1 VGFLTTLPYTHVN
14 NMKSAVAITTFS
26 ALATSCHAW
35 PPTYPHG
42 APWDHT
48 SNSQS
53 SWNLA
58 NFSSLVA
65 FGDSYT
71 DDSRLGYFIS
81 NAGQA
86 PPVGWADPVVSIVRF

>member
-1 VGFLTTLPYTHVN
+1 
-14 NMKSAVAITTFS
+14 MKLAVAITTIF
-26 ALATSCHAW
+26 ALATSSYAW
-35 PPTYPHG
+35 PPIHPHG
-42 APWDHT
+42 APWDHP
-48 SNSQS
+48 SGSQS

-86 PPVGWADPVVSIVRF
+86 PPLGWVDPVVSMLRC